1 MAEKK
6 RTSDSSEDKVLDDM
20 TNDFDDVF
28 SEIKDKNDVESKKN
42 QLEEES
48 AIRGIFGRIKKK
60 IVIKKIL
67 CPKLKRRHLL

>member
-28 SEIKDKNDVESKKN
+28 SEIKDKMMLN
-42 QLEEES
+42 QRKS
-48 AIRGIFGRIKKK
+48 IRGRVCNSWNFRTHKKEK
-60 IVIKKIL
+60 
-67 CPKLKRRHLL
+67 

>member
-28 SEIKDKNDVESKKN
+28 SEIKDKNDVCSFANEI
-42 QLEEES
+42 Q
-48 AIRGIFGRIKKK
+48 K
-60 IVIKKIL
+60 ICK
-67 CPKLKRRHLL
+67 

>member
-28 SEIKDKNDVESKKN
+28 SEIKDKMMLN
-42 QLEEES
+42 Q
-48 AIRGIFGRIKKK
+48 RK
-60 IVIKKIL
+60 IN
-67 CPKLKRRHLL
+67 